1 VTSIFYGEGERCPM
15 SFADIEGEVYC
26 DNIELVEPDIDDE
39 TEYHECP
46 ECGFSWG
53 HKKASDA
60 TKVTGGSCQLG
71 IPEEVR
77 RAYSVLPEEKDG
89 AVSLGSSIPL
99 RPGL

>member
-46 ECGFSWG
+46 ECGLEVL
-53 HKKASDA
+53 ASSEFR
-60 TKVTGGSCQLG
+60 KRCGGPTPYYQ
-71 IPEEVR
+71 R
-77 RAYSVLPEEKDG
+77 RKTELSP
-89 AVSLGSSIPL
+89 
-99 RPGL
+99 